1 MTVLDYTTLSKSR
14 QYAFRAGIFGATGAN
29 NSDRD
34 LHRMCLEIKTF
45 DVSEL
50 EELPSFKRMA
60 ELLGFERS
68 AGYAIG
74 TYLMAC
80 EQNHNEART

>member
-1 MTVLDYTTLSKSR
+1 MTIIDYESLPKAR
-14 QYAFRAGIFGATGAN
+14 QYAFRAGIFSATGAN
-29 NSDRD
+29 NSDND

-45 DVSEL
+45 DITEL

-68 AGYAIG
+68 VGYAIG
-74 TYLMAC
+74 TYLMAF
-80 EQNHNEART
+80 EART